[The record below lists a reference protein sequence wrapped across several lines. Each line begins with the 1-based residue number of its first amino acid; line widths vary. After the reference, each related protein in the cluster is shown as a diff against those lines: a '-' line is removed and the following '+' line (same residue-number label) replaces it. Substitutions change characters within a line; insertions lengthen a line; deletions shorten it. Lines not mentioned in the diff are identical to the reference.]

1 MQWERQFLK
10 KWREMLKESGKDA
23 NQTKYTQEMNILCY
37 DG

>member
-1 MQWERQFLK
+1 MQWERQLLQ

-23 NQTKYTQEMNILCY
+23 NQTTYRQEMNVLCN